1 MAITHAVPD
10 LVGVD
15 RFVEVSGHVV
25 RHDHCASGRG
35 ASCRPALG
43 EFRAGEG
50 FGIVAQALHF
60 GVCRQNA
67 PELAQIPRPHLV
79 VVFRR
84 GHKDR
89 AGVLVGDTGV
99 ISHRGGGKYDD
110 ENG

>member
-1 MAITHAVPD
+1 MAIPHAVPD

-15 RFVEVSGHVV
+15 RFVEVSGQVV
-25 RHDHCASGRG
+25 RHDNCASGRG

-60 GVCRQNA
+60 GVSRQDA

-89 AGVLVGDTGV
+89 AGRLVGDFV
-99 ISHRGGGKYDD
+99 VSHRGGGKYDD